1 MNKLLIIFCALLVY
15 ITACTPNLEQQINSS
30 RDATQQLANSLKS
43 KLKGALQSGGP
54 VEAISVCKTEAI
66 NISTEISKD
75 FGWQVSRTSLKI
87 RNPSNAP
94 DDWEKK
100 TLLSFEQ
107 QRTSGADIK
116 NLEAFEIFE
125 DEQGKWFRYMKAIP
139 TAEVCLM
146 CHGETIAPP
155 VKQKLT
161 SLYPSDR
168 ATGYKVGEIRGAF
181 TIKQPL

>member
-1 MNKLLIIFCALLVY
+1 MNREFIISLFIAAC
-15 ITACTPNLEQQINSS
+15 ITACTPDFEQQLTTS
-30 RDATQQLANSLKS
+30 RDATQQLASSLKS
-43 KLKGALQSGGP
+43 KLKEALQSGGP

-75 FGWQVSRTSLKI
+75 FGWQVGRTSLKF

-100 TLLSFEQ
+100 VLLSFEQ
-107 QRTSGADIK
+107 QKTSGVDIK
-116 NLEAFEIFE
+116 NLETHEIIE

-146 CHGETIAPP
+146 CHGETLAPP
-155 VKQKLT
+155 VQQKLT
-161 SLYPSDR
+161 SLYPNDR